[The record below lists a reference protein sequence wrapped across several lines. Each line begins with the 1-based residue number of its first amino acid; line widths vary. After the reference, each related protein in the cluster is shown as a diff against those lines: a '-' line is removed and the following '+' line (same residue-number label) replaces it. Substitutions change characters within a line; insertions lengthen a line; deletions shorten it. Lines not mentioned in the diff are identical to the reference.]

1 MDDMDQ
7 EDYRPRRAREIP
19 PRYRRQGVPPRSSRQ
34 YPVRRNTTP
43 PDRISPARRREVP
56 SPRRQY
62 VPQPEEEYDNDEY
75 TYAPPRRK
83 RPRRKR
89 SFLSAFFTGCAV
101 AIFLIVLGAAAFVYM
116 TLRNAQT
123 GGLKGIVPLG
133 LQSYVQTSTQ
143 QVQISSLS
151 QLLVCD
157 HIGNITITVDPQAN
171 QATIITKK
179 NVQAGSQNEAN
190 QTFKQLNVEIQPPGT
205 IQQPLNCARFSPPTA
220 TPTTGSTSQGN
231 TASSLIVNV
240 TIPNSSGLL
249 PTTTNSVD
257 VNITL
262 PPSALPKPNLFLDV
276 ESSLGNTTIN
286 GLSGQLDIKGN
297 TGNITIKQSYLM
309 PGSDIETGQGNISFD
324 GRLIV
329 PTNPATQATYR
340 FSSEKG
346 TLTLSLPDTTNVT
359 VDANTNSGKIRGDF
373 NLPAQTTGEA
383 SNYHGS
389 LIAGAGTPAA
399 TLAADVS
406 LGDIVIQK
414 QQT

>member
-1 MDDMDQ
+1 MDDDMDQ

-19 PRYRRQGVPPRSSRQ
+19 YRRQGIPPRSNRQ
-34 YPVRRNTTP
+34 YPVRRNAAP
-43 PDRISPARRREVP
+43 PDGISPVRRREVP

-62 VPQPEEEYDNDEY
+62 MPQPEEEYDDEY
-75 TYAPPRRK
+75 IYSPPRRK
-83 RPRRKR
+83 PPRRKR
-89 SFLSAFFTGCAV
+89 SFWSAFFTGCAV
-101 AIFLIVLGAAAFVYM
+101 AIFLIVLGAAALIYW
-116 TLRNAQT
+116 TLRNTPA
-123 GGLKGIVPLG
+123 GGLKGIAPLG
-133 LQSYVQTSTQ
+133 AKSYVQISTQ

-157 HIGNITITVDPQAN
+157 HIGNITITVDPQVN
-171 QATIITKK
+171 QTTIVTKK
-179 NVQAGSQNEAN
+179 NVQADSQSEAN

-220 TPTTGSTSQGN
+220 TPTPGSPAQSN
-231 TASSLIVNV
+231 AASSLIVNV

-257 VNITL
+257 VTITL
-262 PPSALPKPNLFLDV
+262 PPTALPKPDLFLDV
-276 ESSLGNTTIN
+276 ESSVGNTTIS
-286 GLSGQLDIKGN
+286 GLSGQLDIKGS

-309 PGSDIETGQGNISFD
+309 PGSDIETGQGDISFD

-329 PTNPATQATYR
+329 PTNPATQVTYR

-359 VDANTNSGKIRGDF
+359 VDANTNSGKIRGNF
-373 NLPAQTTGEA
+373 NLSAQTTGEA
-383 SNYHGS
+383 ASYNGP

-399 TLAADVS
+399 TLVADMS

-414 QQT
+414 QQL

>member
-19 PRYRRQGVPPRSSRQ
+19 HRYRRQSVPPRSSRQ
-34 YPVRRNTTP
+34 YPARRSVTP
-43 PDRISPARRREVP
+43 PERISPARRREVP
-56 SPRRQY
+56 SPRRRY
-62 VPQPEEEYDNDEY
+62 VSRPEEEYDDEY
-75 TYAPPRRK
+75 TYSPPRRK
-83 RPRRKR
+83 RPRHKR
-89 SFLSAFFTGCAV
+89 SFLSTIFTGCAV
-101 AIFLIVLGAAAFVYM
+101 AIFLIVLGTAAFVYV
-116 TLRNAQT
+116 TWRNSQT
-123 GGLKGIVPLG
+123 GGLKGFVPLG
-133 LQSYVQTSTQ
+133 TQSYVQTSTQ

-171 QATIITKK
+171 QATIVTKK

-190 QTFKQLNVEIQPPGT
+190 QTFKQLNVEIQPPST
-205 IQQPLNCARFSPPTA
+205 IQQPLNCARFSPPAA

-231 TASSLIVNV
+231 AASSLIVNV

-262 PPSALPKPNLFLDV
+262 PPAALPKPDLFLDV
-276 ESSLGNTTIN
+276 ESSVGNTTIN
-286 GLSGQLDIKGN
+286 GLSGQLDIKGS

-309 PGSDIETGQGNISFD
+309 PGSDIETGQGDISFD

-329 PTNPATQATYR
+329 PSNPATQATYK
-340 FSSEKG
+340 FSSDKG

-373 NLPAQTTGEA
+373 NLPAQTKEEA
-383 SNYHGS
+383 SNYYGP

-399 TLAADVS
+399 TLTADMS

-414 QQT
+414 QQA